1 MCGGGGGG
9 LGSCAKSTLGYVKFV
24 ALLKVYKN
32 DGQIELIFSFG
43 KFAITHSKST
53 IYRINTRRLVLSKK
67 MVFLRWIVSKVVRST
82 RSEMVSFASCNET
95 VRCQA
100 DVHALALRQRKLY
113 AK

>member
-1 MCGGGGGG
+1 MCVWGGG
-9 LGSCAKSTLGYVKFV
+9 LGSCAKSTLGHVKFV

-53 IYRINTRRLVLSKK
+53 IYRIDTRRPVLSKK

-82 RSEMVSFASCNET
+82 RSEMVSFASCN
-95 VRCQA
+95 
-100 DVHALALRQRKLY
+100 
-113 AK
+113 